1 MSAAHVSPQKGGA
14 ALYPITLVLPGPGM
28 ASVHQIALWH
38 WPFSFLWIFLF
49 SVKHCLPPLQFPYLT
64 PLQGVQ
70 TGVIVN
76 KGAISWLRQTS
87 VDAVA
92 RLAAN
97 VLAGT
102 VFQKMTIGKDLP
114 LIKCARLKRQLK
126 QPNGF

>member
-1 MSAAHVSPQKGGA
+1 MD
-14 ALYPITLVLPGPGM
+14 
-28 ASVHQIALWH
+28 
-38 WPFSFLWIFLF
+38 F
-49 SVKHCLPPLQFPYLT
+49 SVQWKTLFAAIAIPAFDAFSEVP
-64 PLQGVQ
+64 

-102 VFQKMTIGKDLP
+102 VFQKMIIRKDLSP
-114 LIKCARLKRQLK
+114 IKHVRPKRRLK

>member
-1 MSAAHVSPQKGGA
+1 MCIRLFDGTG
-14 ALYPITLVLPGPGM
+14 LC
-28 ASVHQIALWH
+28 
-38 WPFSFLWIFLF
+38 SFTWIFLF
-49 SVKHCLPPLQFPYLT
+49 SGKHCLPLLQFPYFT
-64 PLQGVQ
+64 PFRGVQ

-102 VFQKMTIGKDLP
+102 VFQKMIIRKDLP
-114 LIKCARLKRQLK
+114 LIKHVRLKRQLK
-126 QPNGF
+126 QPNGLSFSFLLPQRQGKPPPLFIA